1 MKGMKGEKNNYLLER
16 YRESKNKYWRER
28 ELANIW
34 GKIGSWQILLVKQEM
49 DALR

>member
-1 MKGMKGEKNNYLLER
+1 MKERGGERKIIT
-16 YRESKNKYWRER
+16 YWRDIGKVRISTGER